1 MREKNNFYSKMD
13 EEKEDETW
21 EERIKQDVS
30 RIETFIHREIKKG
43 TQTERNIRNYFKK
56 RNRRKQE
63 KHDEWMEDLDQV
75 SFAFIVIELIFL
87 TYFILALIGIVPM
100 F

>member
-1 MREKNNFYSKMD
+1 MREKNNFYSDSNDGK
-13 EEKEDETW
+13 EEENWED
-21 EERIKQDVS
+21 RIKNDVS
-30 RIETFIHREIKKG
+30 SIETFIHREIKKG